1 VIPLG
6 GNAMS
11 PETVEQEPRSGG
23 QHRLSGGTRRRR
35 QRPIRATLTVL
46 LVIPLLSLIALW
58 AYAASSTVGGALAKR
73 NSDTVNSDIGA
84 PTQALLLD
92 LNSERAE
99 SFAAQSAQGAVSLLP
114 RSAPRADLVRA
125 QAAASEL
132 KAGLA
137 AQRKQTDAALVAFR
151 VGTGKASGAEP
162 AVARS
167 AVSAFLAKVGELR
180 GIRAAVDAGTVA
192 PLATFQ
198 AYNDVIGASFPF
210 SLGALANPDASIPFY
225 QQSQGVGDEAEAFE
239 FVGREAALM
248 GGVLVSGGR
257 MPAAEH
263 ELFVQAVDD
272 QRFLEQIGQTPVYW
286 QQNADPYLAVFAS
299 PAYQQFKA
307 MEDKIV
313 ATAPLAKLPVGAQAW
328 QSGLQALMG
337 PYLQAETTARL
348 AVTSGDTHA
357 GNVTLLRLFLVGG
370 AGLLAV
376 IVSAL
381 LLLGFGGRIARE
393 LIGLRS
399 AAREL
404 AEERLPSL
412 VSRLGEG
419 EEVDVD
425 AEAPPLAL
433 RTRTREVTETADAFS
448 AVRHTAV
455 EAAVGQ
461 AQLRKGVSS
470 VFRSLSRR
478 NQSLLQRQLKMLDE
492 MEHGTQDP
500 EALAQLF
507 RLDHLTTRMRRQA
520 EGLIILSG
528 AAPGRGWRQPVPLV
542 EVLRG
547 AIGEIEDYVRVD
559 MVTESRDFMPGAAV
573 ADVTHLLAE
582 LIENATLYSPPN
594 TRVQV
599 RASRVAKGYVV
610 EIEDRG
616 LGIHED
622 LLTALNERLARPP
635 EFDLANSDQ
644 LGLFVVS
651 RLAARHGIKVALR
664 VSAYGGTAAIVL
676 MPHELVVSE
685 DDTPAAAGSNG
696 AAPVALVASAA
707 GVAGLDA
714 GAFAGPGGF
723 PGPGAFAGPGAFPGR
738 RRPGLEFGSVAAPD
752 EPRDVVGSG
761 LDSGQP
767 TGSAGDLPRRL
778 RQASLAPELRDAPG
792 THARGA
798 GEVRSADQARALI
811 SSIQQGWRTGR
822 ATADESEGGSGG
834 GSGENPRSDEG
845 GVQR

>member
-1 VIPLG
+1 MNRDRAAQKSVTG
-6 GNAMS
+6 GSAGIDIFDGPGDDQSQAEGFS
-11 PETVEQEPRSGG
+11 PEAGSPGGPRTGG
-23 QHRLSGGTRRRR
+23 QHRLPSDARRGR

-46 LVIPLLSLIALW
+46 LVIPLVSLIALW

-73 NSDTVNSDIGA
+73 NSDTVNKDIGA

-92 LNSERAE
+92 LNQERAE
-99 SFAAQSAQGAVSLLP
+99 SFAAQSAQVMVSLLP
-114 RSAPRADLVRA
+114 RATPRADLARA
-125 QAAASEL
+125 QATASEL
-132 KAGLA
+132 RAGLA
-137 AQRKQTDAALVAFR
+137 AQRKQTDAALAAFR
-151 VGTGKASGAEP
+151 AGAGKASGAEP

-167 AVSAFLAKVGELR
+167 AVSAFLAKTGELR
-180 GIRAAVDAGTVA
+180 GIRAGVDAGTLA
-192 PLATFQ
+192 PLPAFQ

-248 GGVLVSGGR
+248 GGALISGGR
-257 MPAAEH
+257 MSAAEH
-263 ELFVQAVDD
+263 QLFLQAVDY
-272 QRFLEQIGQTPVYW
+272 QRFLEQIGHTPVYW
-286 QQNADPYLAVFAS
+286 QQSADPYLAVFAS

-313 ATAPLAKLPVGAQAW
+313 ATPPLAKLPVGAQDW

-337 PYLQAETTARL
+337 PYLQAETAARL
-348 AVTSGDTHA
+348 AVTRGDTHA

-393 LIGLRS
+393 LISLRS

-412 VSRLGEG
+412 VSRLGDG
-419 EEVDVD
+419 EDVDVD
-425 AEAPPLAL
+425 TEAPPLAL

-478 NQSLLQRQLKMLDE
+478 NQSLLQRQLKMLEE

-528 AAPGRGWRQPVPLV
+528 AAPGRGWRRPVPLV

-599 RASRVAKGYVV
+599 RASRVARGYVV

-616 LGIHED
+616 LGISGD
-622 LLTALNERLARPP
+622 LLTVLNERLARPP

-664 VSAYGGTAAIVL
+664 ASAYGGTAAIVL
-676 MPHELVVSE
+676 MPHQLVVSE
-685 DDTPAAAGSNG
+685 DDTPAAALSKGAVSNG
-696 AAPVALVASAA
+696 AVSAAVAGAGPVAVAGAAAGRVGA
-707 GVAGLDA
+707 GVAGL
-714 GAFAGPGGF
+714 G
-723 PGPGAFAGPGAFPGR
+723 AGPGAFP
-738 RRPGLEFGSVAAPD
+738 
-752 EPRDVVGSG
+752 
-761 LDSGQP
+761 
-767 TGSAGDLPRRL
+767 GDLPRRL

-792 THARGA
+792 AQARTG
-798 GEVRSADQARALI
+798 GEERSAEQARSLI

-822 ATADESEGGSGG
+822 TAAGESEAGRGDGF
-834 GSGENPRSDEG
+834 GENPRSDEG
-845 GVQR
+845 EIQR